1 MSGQKKTLKSD
12 LAVKYF
18 KQILHFA
25 FVGYTCMRNAVA
37 DCHDQVTGTFTLDN
51 ICVHDVEM

>member
-25 FVGYTCMRNAVA
+25 GYTCMRNAVA
-37 DCHDQVTGTFTLDN
+37 DCHDQVTGTFS
-51 ICVHDVEM
+51 